1 MSYYYNASLGGVSGT
16 STEQLLS
23 AGKIRTWWG
32 DIPFLPVDKPRP
44 ALQWLKQDVK
54 SFTHVL
60 AVSPNMCTPSSAGR
74 GSLSTT
80 KHRQRRNAIEEFTCY
95 VRSEMSRVH
104 RGSRTERREFASL
117 EPLKG
122 GESSCDAVTSS
133 SRTRG
138 VGLEEVTVEWNRGI
152 QLHHLRQL
160 SFKRRITSKRREANA
175 RHGAC
180 SSRAQPLSSSRR
192 AMARRSSSSA
202 SRLLRQLAS
211 SRLSSTLRTRLA
223 CASLSASD
231 ASSMQSASRRSSSA
245 LALRVGEVSRLRQS
259 RRYFFM
265 ASESWHEREV
275 RCPFSGFRREVPE
288 ARGSRFHAQ
297 AALLLRLYL
306 LVE

>member
-1 MSYYYNASLGGVSGT
+1 MVGRHSVSAGRETPSRTAMVQSRGVLARARW
-16 STEQLLS
+16 QLLS
-23 AGKIRTWWG
+23 Y
-32 DIPFLPVDKPRP
+32 
-44 ALQWLKQDVK
+44 
-54 SFTHVL
+54 THVH
-60 AVSPNMCTPSSAGR
+60 STSSAGR

-80 KHRQRRNAIEEFTCY
+80 KHRQRRNAGEASTN

-104 RGSRTERREFASL
+104 RGPRTERREFASL
-117 EPLKG
+117 EPLK
-122 GESSCDAVTSS
+122 EEEQNSLSCDAVTSS

-138 VGLEEVTVEWNRGI
+138 VGLEEVTVEWNRGVV
-152 QLHHLRQL
+152 LESQL
-160 SFKRRITSKRREANA
+160 SFKRLIVEGEREANA

-211 SRLSSTLRTRLA
+211 SRLSSTLRRRLA

-231 ASSMQSASRRSSSA
+231 ASSMQSASQRSSSA

-259 RRYFFM
+259 RRHFFM
-265 ASESWHEREV
+265 ASESWHERKV
-275 RCPFSGFRREVPE
+275 RCPFSGFRRGVPE
-288 ARGSRFHAQ
+288 ARGRRGLKAT
-297 AALLLRLYL
+297 LLLRLYL

>member
-1 MSYYYNASLGGVSGT
+1 M
-16 STEQLLS
+16 
-23 AGKIRTWWG
+23 AGSNRKGMKNDSDSIAESN
-32 DIPFLPVDKPRP
+32 L
-44 ALQWLKQDVK
+44 
-54 SFTHVL
+54 
-60 AVSPNMCTPSSAGR
+60 N
-74 GSLSTT
+74 
-80 KHRQRRNAIEEFTCY
+80 
-95 VRSEMSRVH
+95 VRSDLSRVH

-117 EPLKG
+117 EPRKG
-122 GESSCDAVTSS
+122 EVNDEISSCDAVTSS

-265 ASESWHEREV
+265 ASESWHEREY